1 LHQLG
6 RGIGRGIGREWRLRG
21 NSSGNLFDSGDGGV
35 ERHSAQRGFDAYGGL
50 RVRVTGL
57 ACGMGPQAAERR
69 GWSGNGTGYTL
80 SSGHSGERPD
90 GNRQA
95 RNGETQGMTAKV
107 TVEDVER
114 VAELAHLELTPE
126 ETPRMLNDLN
136 AILDQVA
143 ELNELDTAGVMPL
156 AQVSELLDAA
166 GAGVLRGD
174 VLLASLDRATVLA
187 QAPETDQVFFKVPKV
202 IER

>member
-1 LHQLG
+1 
-6 RGIGRGIGREWRLRG
+6 
-21 NSSGNLFDSGDGGV
+21 
-35 ERHSAQRGFDAYGGL
+35 
-50 RVRVTGL
+50 
-57 ACGMGPQAAERR
+57 
-69 GWSGNGTGYTL
+69 
-80 SSGHSGERPD
+80 
-90 GNRQA
+90 
-95 RNGETQGMTAKV
+95 MTARV

-126 ETPRMLNDLN
+126 ETPRMLSDLN

-174 VLLASLDRATVLA
+174 VLRASLDRATVLA